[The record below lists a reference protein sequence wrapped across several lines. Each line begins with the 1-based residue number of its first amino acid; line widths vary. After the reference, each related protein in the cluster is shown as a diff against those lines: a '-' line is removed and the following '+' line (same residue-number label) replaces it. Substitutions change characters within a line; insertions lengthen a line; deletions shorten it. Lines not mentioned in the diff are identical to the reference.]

1 MQRLKDF
8 FTGYDSEKRI
18 GLLIAGLFFAAIVAY
33 VGYGS
38 SYTREERV
46 ALIASRVVEV
56 HPPNNPTVV
65 CFVLDNPGTRAD
77 SISCVKK

>member
-1 MQRLKDF
+1 MQSLKDF
-8 FTGYDSEKRI
+8 FTGYDSEKRVA
-18 GLLIAGLFFAAIVAY
+18 LLIAGLFFAALFMCI
-33 VGYGS
+33 GHRS
-38 SYTREERV
+38 SYTREEEV

-56 HPPNNPTVV
+56 HPRGNPLVV